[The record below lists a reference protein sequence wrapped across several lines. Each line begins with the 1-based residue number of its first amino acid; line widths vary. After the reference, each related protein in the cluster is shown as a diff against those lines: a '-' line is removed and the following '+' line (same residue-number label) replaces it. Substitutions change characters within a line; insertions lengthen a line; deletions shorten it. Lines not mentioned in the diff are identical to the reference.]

1 MEWVFWVEWI
11 CGWARVEFQRSN
23 IFFVFSRLC
32 MLVIVRTV
40 HFCGCANSISSKS
53 SKSVYLSIYC
63 VHVYHWRRN
72 ENVYTGNNVW
82 NFEKMAT
89 SSWSACLSFFLK
101 YIRLKGSNNAVV
113 RIKINQLSKIC
124 FQCLR
129 PRKTANIRC
138 FLTLSRALR
147 KWEENRIA
155 SSSSLSLLSYLYK
168 IINCMIFVLACNFLY
183 RFTLV

>member
-72 ENVYTGNNVW
+72 ENKSVVATT
-82 NFEKMAT
+82 FEILKK
-89 SSWSACLSFFLK
+89 WQCLCDLHVCHFFLK

-147 KWEENRIA
+147 EWEENRIA

-168 IINCMIFVLACNFLY
+168 IRNCIFFCTGV
-183 RFTLV
+183 